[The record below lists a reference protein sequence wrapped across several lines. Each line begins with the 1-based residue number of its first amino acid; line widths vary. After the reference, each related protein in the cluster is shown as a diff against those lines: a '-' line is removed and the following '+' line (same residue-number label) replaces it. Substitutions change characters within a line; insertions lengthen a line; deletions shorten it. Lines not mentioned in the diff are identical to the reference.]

1 MKLLTITLNTSVD
14 IAYQLDHFELNQTNR
29 VKNVIK
35 TAGGKGL
42 NVTRVANIL
51 GIDHLA
57 TGVIGGTTGEFIKRD
72 LEQDH
77 IKHDFYETNIESRQ
91 CIAILN
97 GAHQT
102 ELLEPGYSITQ
113 EDIQSFM
120 KHVNELIQAHDI
132 IAISGSALPGM
143 NVETYQAHID
153 FAVSHGKKVLLDVN
167 GHTLKDL
174 LNHEGQSLPYL
185 IKPNIEEL
193 NQLFNVKDYDNH
205 QEIIEA
211 LRSPLLSQI
220 PCVMISLGSNGALY
234 KYQHQIYKVNI
245 PKIKAVNAVGSGD
258 SSIAGFSYGLIHKHD
273 VHYVVKSAMAAGIAN
288 ALEQKTGFLTK
299 ENFEYYLAKIKLN
312 NWSVFKWLKIYQNS
326 QTI

>member
-14 IAYQLDHFELNQTNR
+14 IAYQLGHFELNQTNR

-51 GIDHLA
+51 GINHLA

-97 GAHQT
+97 RAHQT
-102 ELLEPGYSITQ
+102 ELLEPGDSITQ

-120 KHVNELIQAHDI
+120 KHVTKLIQAHDI

-143 NVETYQAHID
+143 NVKTYQALID
-153 FAVSHGKKVLLDVN
+153 FAVRHDKKVLLDVN
-167 GHTLKDL
+167 GHTLKEL
-174 LNHEGQSLPYL
+174 LNHDGQSVPYL

-193 NQLFNVKDYDNH
+193 NQLFNVKDHDNQ

-211 LRSPLLSQI
+211 LKSPLLSQI

-245 PKIKAVNAVGSGD
+245 
-258 SSIAGFSYGLIHKHD
+258 
-273 VHYVVKSAMAAGIAN
+273 
-288 ALEQKTGFLTK
+288 
-299 ENFEYYLAKIKLN
+299 
-312 NWSVFKWLKIYQNS
+312 
-326 QTI
+326 

>member
-51 GIDHLA
+51 GINHLA

-72 LEQDH
+72 LDQDD

-102 ELLEPGYSITQ
+102 ELLEPGDPITQ

-120 KHVNELIQAHDI
+120 KHVTKLIQAHDI
-132 IAISGSALPGM
+132 VAISGSALPGM
-143 NVETYQAHID
+143 NVETYQALID
-153 FAVSHGKKVLLDVN
+153 FAVSHGKEVLLDVN

-193 NQLFNVKDYDNH
+193 NQLFNVKNHDNH

-211 LRSPLLSQI
+211 LKSPLLNQI

-245 PKIKAVNAVGSGD
+245 PKIKVVNAVGSGD
-258 SSIAGFSYGLIHKHD
+258 SSIAGFSYGLIHKQD
-273 VHYVVKSAMAAGIAN
+273 VHYAVKSAMAAGIAN
-288 ALEQKTGFLTK
+288 ALEQKTGFLMK
-299 ENFEYYLAKIKLN
+299 ENFEYYLAKIKIEQLEC
-312 NWSVFKWLKIYQNS
+312 F
-326 QTI
+326 

>member
-258 SSIAGFSYGLIHKHD
+258 SSFAGFSYGLIHKHD
-273 VHYVVKSAMAAGIAN
+273 VHYVVKSAMAVGIAN

-299 ENFEYYLAKIKLN
+299 ENFEYYLAKIKIEQLEC
-312 NWSVFKWLKIYQNS
+312 F
-326 QTI
+326 

>member
-1 MKLLTITLNTSVD
+1 MD

-299 ENFEYYLAKIKLN
+299 ENFEYYLAKIKIEQLEC
-312 NWSVFKWLKIYQNS
+312 F
-326 QTI
+326 

>member
-57 TGVIGGTTGEFIKRD
+57 TGIIGGTTGEFIKRD
-72 LEQDH
+72 LDQDH

-102 ELLEPGYSITQ
+102 ELLEQGDSITQ
-113 EDIQSFM
+113 EDIQLLIQ
-120 KHVNELIQAHDI
+120 HVTELIQGHDM

-143 NVETYQAHID
+143 NVEAYQTLID
-153 FAVSHGKKVLLDVN
+153 IAVSHGKKVLLDVN

-193 NQLFNVKDYDNH
+193 AQLFNVKDQDNH
-205 QEIIEA
+205 QEIINA
-211 LRSPLLSQI
+211 LKSPLLSQI

-245 PKIKAVNAVGSGD
+245 PKIKVVNAVGSGD
-258 SSIAGFSYGLIHKHD
+258 REIK
-273 VHYVVKSAMAAGIAN
+273 
-288 ALEQKTGFLTK
+288 Q
-299 ENFEYYLAKIKLN
+299 YYEDKYL
-312 NWSVFKWLKIYQNS
+312 
-326 QTI
+326 

>member
-14 IAYQLDHFELNQTNR
+14 IAYQIDHFELNHTNR
-29 VKNVIK
+29 VKTVIK

-57 TGVIGGTTGEFIKRD
+57 TGIIGGTTGEFIKRD
-72 LEQDH
+72 LDQDH

-102 ELLEPGYSITQ
+102 ELLEPGDSITQ
-113 EDIQSFM
+113 EDIQLLIQ
-120 KHVNELIQAHDI
+120 HVTELIQAHDM

-143 NVETYQAHID
+143 NVEAYQTLID
-153 FAVSHGKKVLLDVN
+153 IAVSHGKKVLLDVN

-193 NQLFNVKDYDNH
+193 AQLFNVKDQDNH
-205 QEIIEA
+205 QEIINA
-211 LRSPLLSQI
+211 LKSPLLSQI
-220 PCVMISLGSNGALY
+220 PCVMISLGSNGPLY
-234 KYQHQIYKVNI
+234 KYQQNIYKVNI

-258 SSIAGFSYGLIHKHD
+258 SSIAGFSYGLIHKQD
-273 VHYVVKSAMAAGIAN
+273 VHYAVKSAMAAGIAN

-299 ENFEYYLAKIKLN
+299 ENFEYYLAKIKIEQLEC
-312 NWSVFKWLKIYQNS
+312 F
-326 QTI
+326 

>member
-113 EDIQSFM
+113 EDIQSFV

-143 NVETYQAHID
+143 NAETYQAHID

-299 ENFEYYLAKIKLN
+299 ENFEYYLAKIKIEQLEC
-312 NWSVFKWLKIYQNS
+312 F
-326 QTI
+326 

>member
-211 LRSPLLSQI
+211 LRFPLLSQI

-299 ENFEYYLAKIKLN
+299 ENFEYYLAKIKIEQLEC
-312 NWSVFKWLKIYQNS
+312 F
-326 QTI
+326 

>member
-14 IAYQLDHFELNQTNR
+14 IAYQLDHFELNHTNR

-57 TGVIGGTTGEFIKRD
+57 TGIIGGTTGTFIKRD
-72 LEQDH
+72 LDQDH

-97 GAHQT
+97 GAYQT
-102 ELLEPGYSITQ
+102 ELLELGDSITQ
-113 EDIQSFM
+113 EDIQL
-120 KHVNELIQAHDI
+120 LIQHLTERIQEYDI

-143 NVETYQAHID
+143 NVEAYQTLID
-153 FAVSHGKKVLLDVN
+153 IAVSHGKKVLLDVN

-193 NQLFNVKDYDNH
+193 AQLFNVKDQDNH
-205 QEIIEA
+205 QEIINA
-211 LRSPLLSQI
+211 LKSPLLSQI
-220 PCVMISLGSNGALY
+220 SCVMISLGSNGALY

-245 PKIKAVNAVGSGD
+245 PKIKAVNPVGSGD
-258 SSIAGFSYGLIHKHD
+258 SSIAGFSYGLIHKQD
-273 VHYVVKSAMAAGIAN
+273 VHYAVKSAMAAGIAN

-299 ENFEYYLAKIKLN
+299 ENFEYYLAKIKIEQLEC
-312 NWSVFKWLKIYQNS
+312 F
-326 QTI
+326 

>member
-14 IAYQLDHFELNQTNR
+14 IAYQIDHFELNHTNR
-29 VKNVIK
+29 VKTVIK

-57 TGVIGGTTGEFIKRD
+57 TGIIGGTTGEFIKRD
-72 LEQDH
+72 LDQDH

-102 ELLEPGYSITQ
+102 ELLEPGDSITQ
-113 EDIQSFM
+113 EDIQLLIQ
-120 KHVNELIQAHDI
+120 HVTELIQAHDM

-143 NVETYQAHID
+143 NVEAYQTLID
-153 FAVSHGKKVLLDVN
+153 IAVSHGKKVLLDVN

-193 NQLFNVKDYDNH
+193 AQLFNVKDQDNH
-205 QEIIEA
+205 QEIINA
-211 LRSPLLSQI
+211 LKSPLLSQI
-220 PCVMISLGSNGALY
+220 SCVMISLGSNGALY

-258 SSIAGFSYGLIHKHD
+258 SSIAGFSYGLIHKQD
-273 VHYVVKSAMAAGIAN
+273 VHYAVKSAMAAGIAN

-299 ENFEYYLAKIKLN
+299 ENFEYYLAKIKIEQLEC
-312 NWSVFKWLKIYQNS
+312 F
-326 QTI
+326 

>member
-42 NVTRVANIL
+42 NVMRVANIL

-113 EDIQSFM
+113 EDIQLLIQ
-120 KHVNELIQAHDI
+120 HVTELIQGHDM

-143 NVETYQAHID
+143 NVEAYQTLID
-153 FAVSHGKKVLLDVN
+153 IAVSHGKKVLLDVN

-193 NQLFNVKDYDNH
+193 AQLFNVKDQDNH
-205 QEIIEA
+205 QEIINA
-211 LRSPLLSQI
+211 LKSPLLSQI

-299 ENFEYYLAKIKLN
+299 ENFEYYLAKIKIEQLEC
-312 NWSVFKWLKIYQNS
+312 F
-326 QTI
+326 

>member
-77 IKHDFYETNIESRQ
+77 IKLDFYETNIESRQ

-299 ENFEYYLAKIKLN
+299 ENFEYYLAKIKIEQLEC
-312 NWSVFKWLKIYQNS
+312 F
-326 QTI
+326 

>member
-258 SSIAGFSYGLIHKHD
+258 SSIAGFSYGLVHKHD

-299 ENFEYYLAKIKLN
+299 ENFEYYLAKIKIEQLEC
-312 NWSVFKWLKIYQNS
+312 F
-326 QTI
+326 

>member
-51 GIDHLA
+51 GINHMA

-72 LEQDH
+72 LDQDH

-102 ELLEPGYSITQ
+102 ELLEPGDSITQ

-120 KHVNELIQAHDI
+120 KHVTELIQAHDI

-143 NVETYQAHID
+143 NVETYQALID
-153 FAVSHGKKVLLDVN
+153 IAVSHGKKVLLDVN
-167 GHTLKDL
+167 GHTLKEV

-193 NQLFNVKDYDNH
+193 NQLFNVKDHVNH

-211 LRSPLLSQI
+211 LKSPLLSQI
-220 PCVMISLGSNGALY
+220 SCVMISLGSNGALY

-258 SSIAGFSYGLIHKHD
+258 SSIAGFSYGLIHKQD
-273 VHYVVKSAMAAGIAN
+273 VHYAVKSAMAAGIAN

-299 ENFEYYLAKIKLN
+299 ENFEYYLAKIKIEQLEC
-312 NWSVFKWLKIYQNS
+312 F
-326 QTI
+326 

>member
-51 GIDHLA
+51 GINHLA

-72 LEQDH
+72 LDQDD

-102 ELLEPGYSITQ
+102 ELLEPGDPITQ

-120 KHVNELIQAHDI
+120 KHVTKLIQAHDI
-132 IAISGSALPGM
+132 VAISGSALPGM
-143 NVETYQAHID
+143 NVETYQALID

-174 LNHEGQSLPYL
+174 LNHESQSLPYL
-185 IKPNIEEL
+185 FKPNIEEL
-193 NQLFNVKDYDNH
+193 NQLFNVKNHDNH

-211 LRSPLLSQI
+211 LKSPLLNQI

-245 PKIKAVNAVGSGD
+245 PKIKVVNAVGSGD
-258 SSIAGFSYGLIHKHD
+258 SSIAGFSYGLIHKQD
-273 VHYVVKSAMAAGIAN
+273 VHYAVKSAMAAGIAN
-288 ALEQKTGFLTK
+288 ALEQKTGFLMK
-299 ENFEYYLAKIKLN
+299 ENFEYYLAKIKIEQLEC
-312 NWSVFKWLKIYQNS
+312 F
-326 QTI
+326 

>member
-91 CIAILN
+91 CIAVLN

-299 ENFEYYLAKIKLN
+299 ENFEYYLAKIKIEQLEC
-312 NWSVFKWLKIYQNS
+312 F
-326 QTI
+326 

>member
-51 GIDHLA
+51 GINHLA

-72 LEQDH
+72 LDQDD

-102 ELLEPGYSITQ
+102 ELLEPGDSITQ
-113 EDIQSFM
+113 EDIQSFI
-120 KHVNELIQAHDI
+120 KHVTELIQAHDI

-143 NVETYQAHID
+143 NVETYQALID

-211 LRSPLLSQI
+211 LKSPLLSQI

-258 SSIAGFSYGLIHKHD
+258 SSIAGFSYGLIHKQD
-273 VHYVVKSAMAAGIAN
+273 VHYAVKSAMAAGIAN

-299 ENFEYYLAKIKLN
+299 ENFEYYLAKIKIEQLEC
-312 NWSVFKWLKIYQNS
+312 F
-326 QTI
+326 

>member
-211 LRSPLLSQI
+211 LRSPFLSQI

-299 ENFEYYLAKIKLN
+299 ENFEYYVAKIKIEQLEC
-312 NWSVFKWLKIYQNS
+312 F
-326 QTI
+326 

>member
-113 EDIQSFM
+113 EDIQSFV

-299 ENFEYYLAKIKLN
+299 ENFEYYLAKIKIEQLEC
-312 NWSVFKWLKIYQNS
+312 F
-326 QTI
+326 

>member
-299 ENFEYYLAKIKLN
+299 ENFEYYLAKI
-312 NWSVFKWLKIYQNS
+312 
-326 QTI
+326 

>member
-14 IAYQLDHFELNQTNR
+14 IAYQLDHFELNHTNR

-57 TGVIGGTTGEFIKRD
+57 TGIIGGTTGTFIKRD
-72 LEQDH
+72 LDQDH

-97 GAHQT
+97 GAYQT
-102 ELLEPGYSITQ
+102 ELLELGDSITQ
-113 EDIQSFM
+113 VDIQSFM

-143 NVETYQAHID
+143 NVEAYQTLID
-153 FAVSHGKKVLLDVN
+153 IAVSHGKKVLLDVN

-193 NQLFNVKDYDNH
+193 AQLFNVKDQDNH
-205 QEIIEA
+205 QEIIYA
-211 LRSPLLSQI
+211 LKSPLLSQI
-220 PCVMISLGSNGALY
+220 SCVMISLGSNGALY

-258 SSIAGFSYGLIHKHD
+258 SSIAGFSYGLIHKQD
-273 VHYVVKSAMAAGIAN
+273 VHYAVKSAMAAGIAN

-299 ENFEYYLAKIKLN
+299 ENFEYYLAKIKIEQLEC
-312 NWSVFKWLKIYQNS
+312 F
-326 QTI
+326 

>member
-51 GIDHLA
+51 GINHLA

-72 LEQDH
+72 LDQDH

-102 ELLEPGYSITQ
+102 ELLEPGDSITQ

-120 KHVNELIQAHDI
+120 KHVTELIQAHDI
-132 IAISGSALPGM
+132 IAISGSALPDM
-143 NVETYQAHID
+143 NVETYQALID

-193 NQLFNVKDYDNH
+193 NQLFNVKDHDNH

-211 LRSPLLSQI
+211 LKSPLLSQI

-234 KYQHQIYKVNI
+234 KYQHQI
-245 PKIKAVNAVGSGD
+245 
-258 SSIAGFSYGLIHKHD
+258 
-273 VHYVVKSAMAAGIAN
+273 
-288 ALEQKTGFLTK
+288 
-299 ENFEYYLAKIKLN
+299 
-312 NWSVFKWLKIYQNS
+312 
-326 QTI
+326 

>member
-153 FAVSHGKKVLLDVN
+153 FAVSHGKKVLLDVY

-299 ENFEYYLAKIKLN
+299 ENFEYYLAKIKIEQLEC
-312 NWSVFKWLKIYQNS
+312 F
-326 QTI
+326 

>member
-14 IAYQLDHFELNQTNR
+14 IAYQIDHFELNHTNR
-29 VKNVIK
+29 VKTVIK

-57 TGVIGGTTGEFIKRD
+57 TGIIGGTTGEFIKRD
-72 LEQDH
+72 LDQDH

-102 ELLEPGYSITQ
+102 ELLEPGDSITQ
-113 EDIQSFM
+113 EDIQLLIQ
-120 KHVNELIQAHDI
+120 HVTELIQAHDM

-143 NVETYQAHID
+143 NVEAYQTLID
-153 FAVSHGKKVLLDVN
+153 IAVSHGKKVLLDVN

-193 NQLFNVKDYDNH
+193 AQLFNMKDQDNH
-205 QEIIEA
+205 QEIINA
-211 LRSPLLSQI
+211 LKSPLLSQI
-220 PCVMISLGSNGALY
+220 SCVMISLGSNGALY

-258 SSIAGFSYGLIHKHD
+258 SSIAGFSYGLIHKQD
-273 VHYVVKSAMAAGIAN
+273 VHYAVKSAMAAGIAN

-299 ENFEYYLAKIKLN
+299 ENFEYYLAKIKIEQLEC
-312 NWSVFKWLKIYQNS
+312 F
-326 QTI
+326 

>member
-14 IAYQLDHFELNQTNR
+14 IAYQLDFFELNQTNR

-51 GIDHLA
+51 GINHLA
-57 TGVIGGTTGEFIKRD
+57 TGITGGTTGEFIKRD
-72 LEQDH
+72 LDQDH

-97 GAHQT
+97 GAYQT
-102 ELLEPGYSITQ
+102 ELLELGDSITQ
-113 EDIQSFM
+113 VDIQAFIQ
-120 KHVNELIQAHDI
+120 HVTELIQAHDI

-143 NVETYQAHID
+143 NVEAYQTLID

-193 NQLFNVKDYDNH
+193 NQLFNVKDQDNH
-205 QEIIEA
+205 EEIIDA
-211 LRSPLLSQI
+211 LKSPLLSQI

-234 KYQHQIYKVNI
+234 KYQQNIYKVNI

-273 VHYVVKSAMAAGIAN
+273 VHYAVKSAMAAGIAN

-299 ENFEYYLAKIKLN
+299 ENFEYYLAKIKIEQLEC
-312 NWSVFKWLKIYQNS
+312 F
-326 QTI
+326 

>member
-143 NVETYQAHID
+143 NVETYQALID

-299 ENFEYYLAKIKLN
+299 ENFEYYLAKIKIEQLEC
-312 NWSVFKWLKIYQNS
+312 F
-326 QTI
+326 

>member
-14 IAYQLDHFELNQTNR
+14 IAYQIDHFELNHTNR
-29 VKNVIK
+29 VKTVIK

-57 TGVIGGTTGEFIKRD
+57 TGIIGGTTGEFIKRD
-72 LEQDH
+72 LDQDH

-102 ELLEPGYSITQ
+102 ELLEPGDSITQ
-113 EDIQSFM
+113 EDIQLLIQ
-120 KHVNELIQAHDI
+120 HVTELIQAHDM

-143 NVETYQAHID
+143 NVEAYQTLID
-153 FAVSHGKKVLLDVN
+153 IAVSHGKKVLLDVN

-193 NQLFNVKDYDNH
+193 AQLFNVKDQDNH
-205 QEIIEA
+205 QEIINA
-211 LRSPLLSQI
+211 LKSPLLSQI
-220 PCVMISLGSNGALY
+220 SCVMISLGSNGALY
-234 KYQHQIYKVNI
+234 K
-245 PKIKAVNAVGSGD
+245 
-258 SSIAGFSYGLIHKHD
+258 
-273 VHYVVKSAMAAGIAN
+273 
-288 ALEQKTGFLTK
+288 
-299 ENFEYYLAKIKLN
+299 
-312 NWSVFKWLKIYQNS
+312 
-326 QTI
+326 

>member
-167 GHTLKDL
+167 VHTLKDL

-299 ENFEYYLAKIKLN
+299 ENFEYYLAKIKIEQLEC
-312 NWSVFKWLKIYQNS
+312 F
-326 QTI
+326 

>member
-234 KYQHQIYKVNI
+234 KYHHQIYKVNI

-299 ENFEYYLAKIKLN
+299 ENFEYYLAKIKIEQLEC
-312 NWSVFKWLKIYQNS
+312 F
-326 QTI
+326 

>member
-35 TAGGKGL
+35 AAGGKGL

-299 ENFEYYLAKIKLN
+299 ENFEYYLAKIKIEQLEC
-312 NWSVFKWLKIYQNS
+312 F
-326 QTI
+326 

>member
-29 VKNVIK
+29 FKNVIK

-51 GIDHLA
+51 GINHLA

-72 LEQDH
+72 LDQDD

-91 CIAILN
+91 CIAIIN
-97 GAHQT
+97 GEHQT
-102 ELLEPGYSITQ
+102 ELLEPGDSITQ

-120 KHVNELIQAHDI
+120 KHVTKLIQAHDI

-143 NVETYQAHID
+143 NVETYQALID

-193 NQLFNVKDYDNH
+193 NQLFNVKNQDNH

-211 LRSPLLSQI
+211 LKSPLLSQI
-220 PCVMISLGSNGALY
+220 PCVMISLGSNGSLY

-258 SSIAGFSYGLIHKHD
+258 SSIAGFSYGLIHKQD
-273 VHYVVKSAMAAGIAN
+273 VHYAVKSAMAAGIAN

-299 ENFEYYLAKIKLN
+299 ENFEYYLAKIKIEQLEC
-312 NWSVFKWLKIYQNS
+312 F
-326 QTI
+326 

>member
-42 NVTRVANIL
+42 NVTRVANVL

-57 TGVIGGTTGEFIKRD
+57 TGIIGGTTGEFIKRD
-72 LEQDH
+72 LDQDH

-91 CIAILN
+91 CFAILN

-102 ELLEPGYSITQ
+102 ELLEPGDSITQ
-113 EDIQSFM
+113 EDIQLM
-120 KHVNELIQAHDI
+120 IQHVTELIQEHDI

-143 NVETYQAHID
+143 NVETYQTLID
-153 FAVSHGKKVLLDVN
+153 IAVSHGKKVLLDVN

-185 IKPNIEEL
+185 IKPNIEEMA
-193 NQLFNVKDYDNH
+193 QLFNVKDQDNH
-205 QEIIEA
+205 QEIINA
-211 LRSPLLSQI
+211 LKSPLLSQI
-220 PCVMISLGSNGALY
+220 PCVMISLGSKGALY
-234 KYQHQIYKVNI
+234 KYQHHIYKVNI

-258 SSIAGFSYGLIHKHD
+258 SSIAGFSYGLIHKQD
-273 VHYVVKSAMAAGIAN
+273 VHYAVKSAMAAGIAN
-288 ALEQKTGFLTK
+288 TLEQKTGFLTK
-299 ENFEYYLAKIKLN
+299 ENFEYYLAKIKIEQLEC
-312 NWSVFKWLKIYQNS
+312 F
-326 QTI
+326 